1 MKVLILIS
9 AFLALALATPVK
21 RAEPEIV
28 DADYEDFLLTGALKQ
43 ALFKNFIASVERD
56 AMKAYNR
63 PFSAYTLR
71 KRAAPEMDM
80 GDLAD
85 LFKAQRG

>member
-1 MKVLILIS
+1 MKVLLIIS

-21 RAEPEIV
+21 RSEPVVEE
-28 DADYEDFLLTGALKQ
+28 DYEDFLLTGALKQ

-56 AMKAYNR
+56 AMRAYGR
-63 PFSAYTLR
+63 PFSTYT

>member
-1 MKVLILIS
+1 M
-9 AFLALALATPVK
+9 A
-21 RAEPEIV
+21 
-28 DADYEDFLLTGALKQ
+28 LTGALKH

-56 AMKAYNR
+56 AMKAYSR
-63 PFSAYTLR
+63 PFSAYAVR